1 MKQIF
6 ITALLGFSSFA
17 LTAQLSP
24 VQVKDGQ
31 FVRNGR
37 PYYFVG
43 ANLWYGMNLAAEKS
57 GGNRERLLRELDSL
71 QALGINNL
79 RIMAASEGPDTEPYR
94 IRPALQPRPGEL
106 DEGLLLGLDFL
117 LVEMGKREMYAVLC
131 LNNFFQWSG
140 GMAQY
145 VSWATGT
152 PIPYPD
158 VNGKDWDDFQLYSA
172 QFFANKK
179 AQRLFRH
186 FLEQI
191 INRRNSISG
200 ALYKDDP
207 VIMSWQLANEPRG
220 FKYVKK
226 YRKWVARTSAFIKKH
241 DPDALVSL
249 GGEGKLPYESI
260 GTAFERV
267 SEIPTLDYLTMHL
280 WVENW
285 GWYNPKQPETYDDAM
300 QKAMAYL
307 DDHVAIATRVRK
319 PLVLEEFGISRD
331 GGEHRPEGATRQR
344 DKYFH
349 TILEYLYNKALGG
362 AAVGG
367 SNFWSWS
374 GEGKPYQPE
383 ALWQDGHPF
392 TGDPPHEKQGWYSIY
407 FEDGSTLGVI
417 REFVRKMSNL

>member
-1 MKQIF
+1 VKQIF
-6 ITALLGFSSFA
+6 IGFLLSFSSIM
-17 LTAQLSP
+17 LMAQLSP
-24 VQVKDGQ
+24 IQVKDGQ
-31 FVRNGR
+31 FIRNGK

-43 ANLWYGMNLAAEKS
+43 ANLWYGMNLASIKM
-57 GGNRERLLRELDSL
+57 GGDRARLLRELDSL

-106 DEGLLLGLDFL
+106 EEDLLQGLDFL
-117 LVEMGKREMYAVLC
+117 LVEMSKREMYAVLC

-140 GMAQY
+140 GMSQY
-145 VSWATGT
+145 VSWATGK

-158 VNGKDWDDFQLYSA
+158 VNGKDWDDFQHFSA
-172 QFFANKK
+172 RFFANKK
-179 AQRLFRH
+179 AQRLFRQ
-186 FLEQI
+186 FLVQI
-191 INRRNSISG
+191 INRQNSLSG
-200 ALYKDDP
+200 IPYKDDP

-220 FKYVKK
+220 FKYVKS
-226 YRKWVARTSAFIKKH
+226 YRKWVAKTSHFIKKQ

-260 GTAFERV
+260 GTAFEQV
-267 SEIPTLDYLTMHL
+267 SELPGLDYLTMHL

-285 GWYNPKQPETYDDAM
+285 GWYNPRQPDTYDDAM

-307 DDHVAIATRVRK
+307 DDHVSIATRLRK

-331 GGEHRPEGATRQR
+331 GGEHHPTGATLKR
-344 DKYFH
+344 DQYYR
-349 TILEYLYNKALGG
+349 TILDYLFHKAAGG

-374 GEGKPYQPE
+374 GEGKPLQPE
-383 ALWQDGHPF
+383 ALWQEGHPF

-407 FEDGSTLGVI
+407 FEDKSTLQVI
-417 REFVRKMSNL
+417 GEFVRKMSNL